1 MTWSAH
7 FHLYLHFYWQHVGL
21 LLKIHLLILH
31 THTHTRAGW
40 LAGRHNGA
48 YGQRQCLAKCG
59 SSWGSTR
66 SFNFFCS
73 HQSPTPLSAPPLP
86 PSLCRFWPSA
96 AATFSC
102 TFFEHLSG
110 CGSHLPLSSLS
121 LSSSQRP
128 LTSFQLSVH
137 SLSMCL
143 IFFFEAF
150 EMYFDPHSHKSPD
163 GLAKILWVHLISYS
177 TPFPCGALRAKCRL
191 NKQFSKEQRMRSK
204 SAERVNNNSKQI
216 KEMIVIIRLLYYK
229 VIQIPLQICF

>member
-86 PSLCRFWPSA
+86 LPCAAFDLQQLPHFHAHSLSIYLA
-96 AATFSC
+96 AAVT
-102 TFFEHLSG
+102 
-110 CGSHLPLSSLS
+110 SLS

-163 GLAKILWVHLISYS
+163 GLAKIL
-177 TPFPCGALRAKCRL
+177 
-191 NKQFSKEQRMRSK
+191 
-204 SAERVNNNSKQI
+204 
-216 KEMIVIIRLLYYK
+216 
-229 VIQIPLQICF
+229 